1 MLLISVAAAL
11 EESALRKRKELDV
24 DEELLLKI
32 GRGDSD
38 ALARLV
44 QTAGKA
50 VYAYILSII
59 RNPEDADDI
68 YQDTFLKIQTSAADY
83 KPQGKPLAWIFTIA
97 RNFCMMRYRQDQK
110 RAEMGYEELENMP
123 ALSRIEK
130 KEDRMVLE
138 AALGILTEEER
149 QIVILHAVTGLKH
162 REIARMLSMPLSTV
176 LSKYR
181 RSLTKL
187 KAHLE
192 GGGESWQ

>member
-68 YQDTFLKIQTSAADY
+68 YQDTFLKIQTTAADY
-83 KPQGKPLAWIFTIA
+83 KPQG
-97 RNFCMMRYRQDQK
+97 
-110 RAEMGYEELENMP
+110 
-123 ALSRIEK
+123 
-130 KEDRMVLE
+130 
-138 AALGILTEEER
+138 
-149 QIVILHAVTGLKH
+149 
-162 REIARMLSMPLSTV
+162 
-176 LSKYR
+176 
-181 RSLTKL
+181 
-187 KAHLE
+187 
-192 GGGESWQ
+192 